1 MTTTADTV
9 AEFVERQRRER
20 IEAGLPPSIVDAGTI
35 AMIAALIGGG
45 RNESN

>member
-1 MTTTADTV
+1 VTPDIV

-20 IEAGLPPSIVDAGTI
+20 IEAGLPPNIADADTI

-45 RNESN
+45 RNDAA